1 MSRETQKISVVMCTY
16 NGAQYL
22 DEQLDSICTQTYPNI
37 EIIVVDDCSTDD
49 TFEILKNHQSQDPR
63 IQVFQNSENIGFV
76 QNFSKAIALSTG
88 AYIALADQDD
98 IWKPYKLERFAN
110 EIQNHL
116 LIYSDAILMSP
127 DGQLLDQQLTRPNHN
142 LVSGHCNQAF
152 LFKNCVSGNTLMFK
166 RELLQHILPIPNVSF
181 HDIWI
186 AFVASSL
193 GTIGYTDEAMIY
205 YRRHDNQVTN
215 TKKKSK
221 KDWQYLLQ
229 MPLRKIEKIRH
240 KGAEIRRTLNDFI
253 AYRTFSEKINDHTM
267 LSILN
272 PLIDHYRN
280 YDDIFIN
287 FALRK
292 QLIQHRDELFAICPP
307 NKRLR
312 YAKKN
317 ACGQKFHTV
326 TLPFR

>member
-1 MSRETQKISVVMCTY
+1 
-16 NGAQYL
+16 
-22 DEQLDSICTQTYPNI
+22 
-37 EIIVVDDCSTDD
+37 
-49 TFEILKNHQSQDPR
+49 
-63 IQVFQNSENIGFV
+63 
-76 QNFSKAIALSTG
+76 
-88 AYIALADQDD
+88 
-98 IWKPYKLERFAN
+98 
-110 EIQNHL
+110 
-116 LIYSDAILMSP
+116 
-127 DGQLLDQQLTRPNHN
+127 
-142 LVSGHCNQAF
+142 
-152 LFKNCVSGNTLMFK
+152 MFK
-166 RELLQHILPIPNVSF
+166 RELLQHILPIPDVSF

-215 TKKKSK
+215 TKKN
-221 KDWQYLLQ
+221 
-229 MPLRKIEKIRH
+229 